1 MRAEMSQQLLT
12 SRPWYVPEL
21 IGPSIPAVEDDPEK
35 RAMLLL
41 ILFKPW
47 NPDLA
52 SLLEDFPTWGAALHA
67 FETQLHAEAQDF
79 QDDRPATFSQ
89 AYWAARSLR
98 VMQHISN
105 CSGKPAPVRGI
116 RTNPDAA
123 VGSTAGRTLEA
134 EDCGGVAPDDEDAC
148 SELSDRMPDDDD
160 LDAAVYQAEQDS
172 QSSRAQSKFLPT
184 LHFIETIVQGRSTL
198 EFSVENDTFVQE
210 FREIPQE
217 TDVAPN
223 PLSQTAAS
231 QWRLP
236 AHVCLQALL
245 TREAEWEKLVDESV
259 SNAFHDVAVADP
271 SFLQRRSLLAAL
283 KARVEQT
290 CNSASSV
297 LYTALELIKA
307 KTFSQKK
314 R

>member
-1 MRAEMSQQLLT
+1 
-12 SRPWYVPEL
+12 
-21 IGPSIPAVEDDPEK
+21 
-35 RAMLLL
+35 
-41 ILFKPW
+41 
-47 NPDLA
+47 
-52 SLLEDFPTWGAALHA
+52 
-67 FETQLHAEAQDF
+67 
-79 QDDRPATFSQ
+79 
-89 AYWAARSLR
+89 
-98 VMQHISN
+98 
-105 CSGKPAPVRGI
+105 
-116 RTNPDAA
+116 
-123 VGSTAGRTLEA
+123 
-134 EDCGGVAPDDEDAC
+134 
-148 SELSDRMPDDDD
+148 MPDDDD

-217 TDVAPN
+217 TDDAPN
-223 PLSQTAAS
+223 PLSQTAAA

-307 KTFSQKK
+307 KTFSKKNGDLNLRQAAYVVLFALWVQKVYTHAREQRTDFWAAQEQEK
-314 R
+314 LWSQTIVRTCWRLSYLIRMFAPLSCIAQHAWSMGKLSILHLACLLSLLMPRPKA